1 MLVEIH
7 YQEDG
12 LDRFIGEETDS
23 YELIIDKENQTVNYD
38 GVFYKDLVWV
48 CINGE
53 TLYKAIIKEEIIDD
67 KINETDQTSNEG

>member
-1 MLVEIH
+1 MLIEIH

-23 YELIIDKENQTVNYD
+23 YELIIDKENQTVNYN
-38 GVFYKDLVWV
+38 GVLYEGLVWV

-53 TLYKAIIKEEIIDD
+53 TLYKAIIKEAVND
-67 KINETDQTSNEG
+67 KVNETNQTSNEG